1 MNSLI
6 NYLRELE
13 NDSYKR
19 NAEGLKT
26 NKDLEISK
34 YEEGYQDAIM
44 DIWNWISANKF
55 NIEDRNGNEFPVIN
69 VEDW

>member
-6 NYLRELE
+6 DYLRKLE
-13 NDSYKR
+13 KQSIKR
-19 NAEGLKT
+19 AENIT
-26 NKDLEISK
+26 HESEF
-34 YEEGYQDAIM
+34 EEGYQDAII

-55 NIEDRNGNEFPVIN
+55 NIEDRNGNEVPVIN